1 MKKKYFINAN
11 IIDPKNSLN
20 EKGGLI
26 INEEGKIEA
35 VGKKVNKNN
44 IPSREKYID
53 VRENY
58 IFPGLVDMRVF
69 VGEPGYEYKENFRT
83 LSNAALCGGVT
94 SVVTMPNTNPVIDNV
109 SMVDFLKRR
118 GRDKSK
124 INIFPT
130 ASLTKNLEG
139 TNMTEFGLLQ
149 KKGIIGFTDGFKTIQ
164 NSRLMSRIMSSAN
177 DLGSLIMQHAE
188 DSELAEYGMVND
200 GIISTKLGLQ
210 GIPDIAEKIII
221 ERDLTLLEEYNC
233 RYHISQIS
241 SAKSIDIIKLKKQN
255 LKFSCGVSINN
266 LSLNANDIGDFKTL
280 SNAALSGGVTSVV
293 TMPNTNPVI
302 DNVSMVDFLKRR
314 GRDKSKINI
323 FPTASLTKNLEG
335 TNMTEFGLLQ
345 KKGIIGFTDGLKT
358 IQNSRLMSRI
368 MNSAADLKC
377 LIMQHAEDS
386 DLAKYGMVN
395 DGIISTKLGLQGI
408 PDIAEK
414 IIIERDLTL
423 LEEYSCRY
431 HISQISSEKSVDIIE
446 IKKQNLKFSCGV
458 SINNLSLNENDIGN
472 FRTFLKLSPPLRREE
487 DRVSLVEGLNKKVI
501 DVIVSD
507 HKPEDEEQKRL
518 TFAQAAS
525 GSSGIETL
533 LALSLELYHNESIKL
548 ETIIQALTFNPAKIL
563 KINKGNLDIG
573 NDADFCIVD
582 INKPWIVKKDNLIS
596 KSKNT
601 SIDDKKLQGK
611 VTNTFVNGVELFK
624 L

>member
-1 MKKKYFINAN
+1 MKKKYFINGYV
-11 IIDPKNSLN
+11 IDPKNSLS

-26 INEEGKIEA
+26 INEEGKIEG

-53 VRENY
+53 LKENY
-58 IFPGLVDMRVF
+58 IFPGIVDMRVF
-69 VGEPGYEYKENFRT
+69 VGEPGYEYKENFR
-83 LSNAALCGGVT
+83 
-94 SVVTMPNTNPVIDNV
+94 
-109 SMVDFLKRR
+109 
-118 GRDKSK
+118 
-124 INIFPT
+124 
-130 ASLTKNLEG
+130 
-139 TNMTEFGLLQ
+139 
-149 KKGIIGFTDGFKTIQ
+149 
-164 NSRLMSRIMSSAN
+164 
-177 DLGSLIMQHAE
+177 
-188 DSELAEYGMVND
+188 
-200 GIISTKLGLQ
+200 
-210 GIPDIAEKIII
+210 
-221 ERDLTLLEEYNC
+221 
-233 RYHISQIS
+233 
-241 SAKSIDIIKLKKQN
+241 
-255 LKFSCGVSINN
+255 
-266 LSLNANDIGDFKTL
+266 TL

-423 LEEYSCRY
+423 LEEYNCRY
-431 HISQISSEKSVDIIE
+431 HISQISSAKSVDIIE

-487 DRVSLVEGLNKKVI
+487 DRLSLVEGLNKKVI

-533 LALSLELYHNESIKL
+533 LALSLELYHNKSIKL
-548 ETIIQALTFNPAKIL
+548 ETIIQALTSNPAKIL

>member
-35 VGKKVNKNN
+35 AGKKVNKNN

-53 VRENY
+53 VKENY

-69 VGEPGYEYKENFRT
+69 VGEPGYEYKENFR
-83 LSNAALCGGVT
+83 
-94 SVVTMPNTNPVIDNV
+94 
-109 SMVDFLKRR
+109 
-118 GRDKSK
+118 
-124 INIFPT
+124 
-130 ASLTKNLEG
+130 
-139 TNMTEFGLLQ
+139 
-149 KKGIIGFTDGFKTIQ
+149 
-164 NSRLMSRIMSSAN
+164 
-177 DLGSLIMQHAE
+177 
-188 DSELAEYGMVND
+188 
-200 GIISTKLGLQ
+200 
-210 GIPDIAEKIII
+210 
-221 ERDLTLLEEYNC
+221 
-233 RYHISQIS
+233 
-241 SAKSIDIIKLKKQN
+241 
-255 LKFSCGVSINN
+255 
-266 LSLNANDIGDFKTL
+266 TL

-423 LEEYSCRY
+423 LEEYNCRY
-431 HISQISSEKSVDIIE
+431 HISQISSAKSVDIIE

-472 FRTFLKLSPPLRREE
+472 FRTFLKLSPPLRKEE
-487 DRVSLVEGLNKKVI
+487 DRLSLVEGLNKKVI

-548 ETIIQALTFNPAKIL
+548 ETIIQALTSNPAKIL